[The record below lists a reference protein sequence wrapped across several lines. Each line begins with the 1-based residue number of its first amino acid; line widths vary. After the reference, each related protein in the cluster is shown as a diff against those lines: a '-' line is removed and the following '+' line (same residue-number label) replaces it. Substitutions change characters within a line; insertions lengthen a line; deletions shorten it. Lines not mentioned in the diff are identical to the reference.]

1 MRPVGIIVALIVVIL
16 WFLGAT
22 LIAAPPSVVS
32 MIVPGKLG
40 LSSNVIDYVGILT
53 FVVATILIALYTA
66 YSKDRPEE
74 KKGAQIS
81 NPPSPSGLLF
91 RFA

>member
-22 LIAAPPSVVS
+22 LIAAPPAVVS
-32 MIVPGKLG
+32 MIIPSKLG
-40 LSSNVIDYVGILT
+40 LSSNDIDYVGILT
-53 FVVATILIALYTA
+53 FVVAAIIITLYTA
-66 YSKDRPEE
+66 FSKDRPEE
-74 KKGAQIS
+74 KKGTPIS
-81 NPPSPSGLLF
+81 NPPSPSGLFF